1 MNARTDKNRAS
12 ESYRRRDDIGSQEE
26 RWRKN
31 LKDFFSTPNYAEK
44 VLRFER
50 MGMDEFKE
58 FNQKLKDF
66 MKQQAGKINSS
77 RMRKI
82 YEMIKGA
89 KNKHDLLLT
98 VPRLAYIVG
107 REERD
112 RNSIGLVITLLC
124 DAILAMQTR
133 EDFKGIQKCAEAM
146 VAYQKYYSDK

>member
-1 MNARTDKNRAS
+1 MNARTDRSRTS

-26 RWRKN
+26 RWRES

-50 MGMDEFKE
+50 MEMDEFKE

-66 MKQQAGKINSS
+66 MKQQARKINSS

-89 KNKHDLLLT
+89 KNEHDLLLT

-112 RNSIGLVITLLC
+112 RNSIGLVSTLLS
-124 DAILAMQTR
+124 DAILDMQTR